1 MSMITAQLRRVLGGQ
16 DYTTTQLGEPDIPT
30 LTDVSPP
37 HCLPSGEYVY
47 ISKLLLAAWW
57 KTVMPPFQSAA
68 EGEPKGDIPTFGI
81 VVSALQFVPSKIE
94 YRSVPSFPL
103 PWWKT

>member
-1 MSMITAQLRRVLGGQ
+1 M
-16 DYTTTQLGEPDIPT
+16 
-30 LTDVSPP
+30 
-37 HCLPSGEYVY
+37 Y

-68 EGEPKGDIPTFGI
+68 EGEPEDHMPTFGI
-81 VVSALQFVPSKIE
+81 GVSALQFVPSKIE